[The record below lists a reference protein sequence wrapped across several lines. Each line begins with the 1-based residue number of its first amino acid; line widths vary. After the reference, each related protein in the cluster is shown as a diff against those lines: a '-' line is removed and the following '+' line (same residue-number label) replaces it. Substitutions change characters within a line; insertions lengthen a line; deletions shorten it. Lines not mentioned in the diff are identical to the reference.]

1 MQRRLPATRRLG
13 VLWLS
18 IAVFQAVAEPLPPLK
33 IAPLT
38 IPPPTPDVQVST
50 GAAFEDRS
58 ASRLYRY
65 DTVAPTSVMTSS
77 YGEELVGIHGF
88 DAVGGEDTITSIS
101 CMWANANNGAT
112 SRIYIW
118 QADSTGNIRTAV
130 PLLVQNVTVRNANT
144 GIYNRYPLSTPVRVT
159 GRFYVGYS
167 GIEVGSGPLP
177 LVPVQTDPPPPG
189 RAWTGFAREDATQIT
204 AIALALDPL
213 RYCYPLRAHGLSGAF
228 TYQGKL
234 TDNGSNF
241 TGVADVTFTVYDSLT
256 GGSTRS
262 PGLQVLGVPVNAGLF
277 TAEVPGDPDWF
288 TDAADAYLEIQVKPA
303 GSGDYTALTPRQRI
317 TSTPAALYAT
327 HATSADSAAVADS
340 ATTAT
345 TASVAQS
352 VAWSGVTGVPASVSG
367 AFSPWTAATGGIA
380 YAGGRVGIGT
390 SVPASALHL
399 STGGVGTG
407 WQLQLTNAAA
417 APNFETGMRMSDS
430 GFFEITNR
438 INGFTKVARL
448 DSSGAWTAA
457 SDARLK
463 TDLSPFGDA
472 LDAALRLRPVRFKW
486 IGDGMADF
494 GVIAQELRSVLPE
507 AVSGDES
514 KDSLTVNYSKLSVVA
529 IGAIQEQ
536 QAQIKVLRE
545 QNDTKQREI
554 EDLKSRLERLERA
567 VERVRPVATRP

>member
-1 MQRRLPATRRLG
+1 MRVQTLASRCLYGLSCL
-13 VLWLS
+13 VLALHAS
-18 IAVFQAVAEPLPPLK
+18 AD
-33 IAPLT
+33 
-38 IPPPTPDVQVST
+38 PPPTMKVAPMDPGLQTAMASV
-50 GAAFEDRS
+50 FEDRS
-58 ASRLYRY
+58 ASRIYRY
-65 DTVAPTSVMTSS
+65 DTVAPNSALQSTI
-77 YGEELVGIHGF
+77 GAELVGIHGF

-101 CMWANANNGAT
+101 CMWANTTNGAT
-112 SRIYIW
+112 SHIYIW
-118 QADSTGNIRTAV
+118 QADNTGNIRTAV
-130 PLLVQNVTVRNANT
+130 PLLVQTVTVRNANT

-167 GIEVGSGPLP
+167 GIEIGSGPLP
-177 LVPVQTDPPPPG
+177 LVPVQADPPPPG
-189 RAWTGFAREDATQIT
+189 RAWTSFVNTDAAQIT
-204 AIALALDPL
+204 AIAGTLDPL
-213 RYCYPLRAHGLSGAF
+213 RFCFPLRAHGLSGAF
-228 TYQGKL
+228 TYQGRL

-241 TGVADVTFTVYDSLT
+241 TGVADMTFTVYDSLT

-262 PGLQVLGVPVNAGLF
+262 PELRVLAVPVNAGVF
-277 TAEVPGDPDWF
+277 TAQVPGDPDWF

-327 HATSADSAAVADS
+327 RATSADSAAVADS
-340 ATTAT
+340 ATRAT

-367 AFSPWTAATGGIA
+367 AFSPWTAASGGIR
-380 YAGGRVGIGT
+380 YASGRVGIGT
-390 SVPASALHL
+390 GAPASALHL
-399 STGGVGTG
+399 NTGPVGSG
-407 WQLQLTNAAA
+407 WQLQLTNSAS
-417 APNFETGMRMSDS
+417 APNFETGMRMSDG

-438 INGFTKVARL
+438 IDGFTKVARL
-448 DSSGAWTAA
+448 DSTGAWTAA

-472 LDAALRLRPVRFKW
+472 LDAALRVRPVRFKW

-494 GVIAQELRSVLPE
+494 GVIAQELRSVVPE
-507 AVSGDES
+507 SVTGDEA

-545 QNDTKQREI
+545 QNDAKQREI
-554 EDLKSRLERLERA
+554 DDLTVRLERLERA
-567 VERVRPVATRP
+567 AERQQVSESRR